1 MSRSNRYGSYTRILA
16 DPYYFS
22 ISRYM
27 FWTDWGLF
35 YPKIERAD
43 LSGENRRIVV
53 DLAFWYFVLNQLA
66 PMSVVIDYEAERIYW
81 MDAYDNYIEST
92 DYDGGNWRTVHYV
105 SQNIF
110 PADLALYGDNLYW
123 VDWNSQSVQWLNKSR
138 PLLMRNFGH
147 LSDFYLPGAVVS
159 DQSRQPV
166 GKKYALFVIANV
178 NMLFFPSAIRKEDRT
193 NINWLWTKPHT
204 DLFPNYS
211 ATVSPYFYNPET
223 FSLLTEIKYTPHF
236 ASWYCRIIKKRKSWI
251 MHLVIPL

>member
-53 DLAFWYFVLNQLA
+53 DLAFWYFFLNQLF
-66 PMSVVIDYEAERIYW
+66 PMSVVIDYEAQRIYW

-92 DYDGGNWRTVHYV
+92 DYDGHGWRTVHYV

-147 LSDFYLPGAVVS
+147 LSDFYLTGAVVS

-166 GKKYALFVIANV
+166 GKKIRSFCFPRLF
-178 NMLFFPSAIRKEDRT
+178 MLLFRCPKEDKCTVKPTT
-193 NINWLWTKPHT
+193 NNL
-204 DLFPNYS
+204 
-211 ATVSPYFYNPET
+211 
-223 FSLLTEIKYTPHF
+223 
-236 ASWYCRIIKKRKSWI
+236 
-251 MHLVIPL
+251 HLV

>member
-1 MSRSNRYGSYTRILA
+1 
-16 DPYYFS
+16 
-22 ISRYM
+22 M

-43 LSGENRRIVV
+43 LSGENRKVVV
-53 DLAFWYFVLNQLA
+53 DLAFWYFVLNQLF

-147 LSDFYLPGAVVS
+147 LSDFYLTGAVVS

-166 GKKYALFVIANV
+166 GKKYALFVFLVCSCCYFGAPKRINV
-178 NMLFFPSAIRKEDRT
+178 R
-193 NINWLWTKPHT
+193 
-204 DLFPNYS
+204 
-211 ATVSPYFYNPET
+211 YNRQQT
-223 FSLLTEIKYTPHF
+223 TCTLSSNTG
-236 ASWYCRIIKKRKSWI
+236 AKR
-251 MHLVIPL
+251 VE

>member
-1 MSRSNRYGSYTRILA
+1 
-16 DPYYFS
+16 
-22 ISRYM
+22 M

-43 LSGENRRIVV
+43 LSGENRKVVV
-53 DLAFWYFVLNQLA
+53 DLAYWYFVLYQLF

-123 VDWNSQSVQWLNKSR
+123 VDWNSQSIQWLNKSR

-147 LSDFYLPGAVVS
+147 LSDFYLTGAVVS

-166 GKKYALFVIANV
+166 GKKYALFVFLVCSCCYFGAPKTINV
-178 NMLFFPSAIRKEDRT
+178 R
-193 NINWLWTKPHT
+193 
-204 DLFPNYS
+204 
-211 ATVSPYFYNPET
+211 
-223 FSLLTEIKYTPHF
+223 
-236 ASWYCRIIKKRKSWI
+236 
-251 MHLVIPL
+251 